1 MMVHYSWQ
9 SNEVAVQRRGQEFV
23 GQASGRMARAMNTA
37 SRALILVLA
46 PRPSFHRACIGSSM
60 IPHRPASCNVL
71 SIMGCILQ
79 AGPKRSRHSF
89 KNIWSRTDCSSRL
102 AAW

>member
-60 IPHRPASCNVL
+60 IPHSTSN
-71 SIMGCILQ
+71 S
-79 AGPKRSRHSF
+79 AGVKLVITQNP
-89 KNIWSRTDCSSRL
+89 
-102 AAW
+102 